1 MAIMSQALTA
11 VKEGAE
17 TSWCN
22 TILLRNTTLTPHT
35 LTSDVEGG
43 DIVLAL
49 VKTRGFTRTLRSRVQ
64 LSLSLQGLQE
74 IEALFLCPKI
84 TNYY

>member
-1 MAIMSQALTA
+1 MAIMSQVPIAIG
-11 VKEGAE
+11 KGAE

-35 LTSDVEGG
+35 LTSHVEGG

-49 VKTRGFTRTLRSRVQ
+49 VKTKGFTRTLRSAVQ
-64 LSLSLQGLQE
+64 FRLTLRKCNERLSRNGKP
-74 IEALFLCPKI
+74 FFVW
-84 TNYY
+84 